1 MNTLFTI
8 GKLSIGSISLI
19 ISIILFIGT
28 VVLALSMGYLPR
40 IRKTKIEE
48 LKQEVENTKKE
59 LKRRDIELIDLYN
72 DVYQLIQ
79 VEKFLTEDAETSKI
93 KAREGFT
100 ISTKCEKK
108 HIENRV
114 NSLNEELKLL

>member
-100 ISTKCEKK
+100 ISTKCGKK
-108 HIENRV
+108 HIENRI